1 MTITNERERDL
12 AQARITE
19 LLHAIADT
27 DAEADAQLEELMAL
41 RIDVREYDKR
51 QERRVLRI
59 RFESLKRYLGGAA

>member
-12 AQARITE
+12 AQARITV
-19 LLHAIADT
+19 LHAIADT